1 MTRKTACNM
10 LLPQTALV
18 PVPTPVVGLNT
29 SSRKQ
34 DHERRPAARAGPL
47 AATLNVKQKVK

>member
-1 MTRKTACNM
+1 MTRKTAYNM

-47 AATLNVKQKVK
+47 AVSVKDDNKEK